1 MNKYSSLLHSIQP
14 ITEYASPLFHDGL
27 PLYLSRGPET
37 VQKTAKG
44 IIFPCFLDE
53 KVLVKTSPVT
63 LSDQR
68 QARLMEKLFKKI
80 LGNKDCKLRNFTA
93 PQNAKP
99 N

>member
-1 MNKYSSLLHSIQP
+1 M
-14 ITEYASPLFHDGL
+14 
-27 PLYLSRGPET
+27 
-37 VQKTAKG
+37 QKRAMSTN
-44 IIFPCFLDE
+44 FPCFLYE
-53 KVLVKTSPVT
+53 KALVNTSIVT

-68 QARLMEKLFKKI
+68 QARLMEKLFKEI

>member
-1 MNKYSSLLHSIQP
+1 M
-14 ITEYASPLFHDGL
+14 
-27 PLYLSRGPET
+27 
-37 VQKTAKG
+37 QKTAKG

-53 KVLVKTSPVT
+53 EALVKLSLVT

-80 LGNKDCKLRNFTA
+80 LGNKYCKLRNFTA

>member
-1 MNKYSSLLHSIQP
+1 M
-14 ITEYASPLFHDGL
+14 
-27 PLYLSRGPET
+27 
-37 VQKTAKG
+37 QKTAKG

-53 KVLVKTSPVT
+53 EVLVKTSLVT

-80 LGNKDCKLRNFTA
+80 QGNKDCKLRNFTD